1 MTDLVIVSG
10 FSDDII
16 SVEGDLNE
24 ELRPEY
30 PAEEEGVYVALS
42 CGVLLKVRYDGD
54 WSVSLTS
61 DAEAESGVVQVQHHK
76 AHIHDLEGTRDYSD
90 AAIVEAES
98 IDWVVMGEQASVAGG
113 EEA

>member
-1 MTDLVIVSG
+1 MTDHVIVSG
-10 FSDDII
+10 FSDDIVT
-16 SVEGDLNE
+16 VEGDLNE

-61 DAEAESGVVQVQHHK
+61 DAEAESGVIQVQHHK
-76 AHIHDLEGTRDYSD
+76 AHVHDQDGIRDYSD
-90 AAIVEAES
+90 AAVVEAES
-98 IDWVVMGEQASVAGG
+98 IEWAVMGEQAAIQGG
-113 EEA
+113 DES